1 MGEVN
6 IELEC
11 EGVDVRPGDYVFGD
25 ESGVVIV
32 PQELLDIVMEEAFR
46 IKEREAD
53 ISRLIEDGIPLS
65 RILGLK

>member
-1 MGEVN
+1 
-6 IELEC
+6 
-11 EGVDVRPGDYVFGD
+11 YVFGD